1 MRRTRCLFRNAGPL
15 AALLIVLAAPEFP
28 ALAQAP
34 AAAENLADQL
44 AGSDAAPELDIAAL
58 RQQAAERSKS
68 RATAAP
74 ANRPPLAPEL
84 LKLPQASVEV
94 LFDPDSSIIRPGSYG
109 TLGRI
114 ADALTQPALLP
125 YRFLI
130 VGHTESGGR
139 RDHNLIVS
147 QRRADAIRDAL
158 VTTFKLSPKRLQSL
172 GLGEEQLRDAAKP
185 ASPANRRI
193 QIMSLGKIPEPSET
207 AAPAPAKKPPLAGKK
222 SHSRK

>member
-1 MRRTRCLFRNAGPL
+1 MRSARRLFRNAAPLALLIAL
-15 AALLIVLAAPEFP
+15 AALASPVLAQTPAP
-28 ALAQAP
+28 
-34 AAAENLADQL
+34 AENLADQL
-44 AGSDAAPELDIAAL
+44 AGSEGAPELDLAAL

-74 ANRPPLAPEL
+74 ANRPPLVPEL
-84 LKLPQASVEV
+84 LKLPQVSLEV

-130 VGHTESGGR
+130 VGHTETGGR
-139 RDHNLIVS
+139 RDHNVIVS
-147 QRRADAIRDAL
+147 QRRSDAIRDAL

-185 ASPANRRI
+185 AAPANRRI
-193 QIMSLGKIPEPSET
+193 QIVNVGKMPADT
-207 AAPAPAKKPPLAGKK
+207 PAPPPQAKPAAKSKPGR
-222 SHSRK
+222 HTR

>member
-1 MRRTRCLFRNAGPL
+1 MRSARCLFRNAGPL
-15 AALLIVLAAPEFP
+15 ALLIALAAPASP
-28 ALAQAP
+28 VLAQAP
-34 AAAENLADQL
+34 APAENLADQL
-44 AGSDAAPELDIAAL
+44 AGSEDAPELDLAAL
-58 RQQAAERSKS
+58 LQQAGERSKS

-74 ANRPPLAPEL
+74 ASRPPLVPEL
-84 LKLPQASVEV
+84 LKLPQVNVEV

-130 VGHTESGGR
+130 VGHTETGGR
-139 RDHNLIVS
+139 RDHNVIVS

-158 VTTFKLSPKRLQSL
+158 VTTFKLSSKRLQSL

-193 QIMSLGKIPEPSET
+193 QIVNMGKMP
-207 AAPAPAKKPPLAGKK
+207 ADAPAPPPAAKPPAK
-222 SHSRK
+222 SKGRHTR

>member
-1 MRRTRCLFRNAGPL
+1 MRPARCLFRNAGPL
-15 AALLIVLAAPEFP
+15 AALLIVLAAPASP
-28 ALAQAP
+28 VLAQAP
-34 AAAENLADQL
+34 APAENLADQL
-44 AGSDAAPELDIAAL
+44 AGSEGAPELDLAAL

-74 ANRPPLAPEL
+74 ANRPPLVPEL
-84 LKLPQASVEV
+84 LKLPQVSLEV

-130 VGHTESGGR
+130 VGHTETGGR
-139 RDHNLIVS
+139 RDHNVIVS

-185 ASPANRRI
+185 AAPANRRI
-193 QIMSLGKIPEPSET
+193 QIVNVGKMP
-207 AAPAPAKKPPLAGKK
+207 ADAPAPPPQAKPAAKSKPGR
-222 SHSRK
+222 HTR

>member
-1 MRRTRCLFRNAGPL
+1 MRPRRRQILRRHGERRPAAMSRLRQTRLYHPVHQNHHRRGVSLMRPARYLFGNAGAL

-44 AGSDAAPELDIAAL
+44 AGSDSAPELDLAAL

-68 RATAAP
+68 KATAAP
-74 ANRPPLAPEL
+74 GNRPPLVPEL
-84 LKLPQASVEV
+84 LKLPQVNLEV

-125 YRFLI
+125 YRF
-130 VGHTESGGR
+130 
-139 RDHNLIVS
+139 
-147 QRRADAIRDAL
+147 
-158 VTTFKLSPKRLQSL
+158 
-172 GLGEEQLRDAAKP
+172 
-185 ASPANRRI
+185 
-193 QIMSLGKIPEPSET
+193 
-207 AAPAPAKKPPLAGKK
+207 
-222 SHSRK
+222 

>member
-1 MRRTRCLFRNAGPL
+1 MRPARCLSRNAGAL
-15 AALLIVLAAPEFP
+15 AALLIVLAAPASP
-28 ALAQAP
+28 VLAQTPAP
-34 AAAENLADQL
+34 SENLVDQL
-44 AGSDAAPELDIAAL
+44 AGPDTAPEIDVAAL
-58 RQQAAERSKS
+58 RQQAAERGKSK
-68 RATAAP
+68 ATAAP
-74 ANRPPLAPEL
+74 VNRPPLVPEL
-84 LKLPQASVEV
+84 LKLPQSSVEV

-125 YRFLI
+125 YKFLI

-193 QIMSLGKIPEPSET
+193 QIVSMGKMP
-207 AAPAPAKKPPLAGKK
+207 ADAPAPPPQAKHPAKSKPGR
-222 SHSRK
+222 HTR

>member
-1 MRRTRCLFRNAGPL
+1 MRLSRNAGPL
-15 AALLIVLAAPEFP
+15 AALLIVLAAPAYP
-28 ALAQAP
+28 SLAQAP
-34 AAAENLADQL
+34 APAENLVDQL
-44 AGSDAAPELDIAAL
+44 AGPDTAPEIDVAAL
-58 RQQAAERSKS
+58 RQQAAERGKSK
-68 RATAAP
+68 ATAAP
-74 ANRPPLAPEL
+74 VNRPPLVPEL
-84 LKLPQASVEV
+84 LKLPQSSVEV

-125 YRFLI
+125 YKFLI

-147 QRRADAIRDAL
+147 QRRADAVRDAL

-193 QIMSLGKIPEPSET
+193 QIVNMGKMPADAPPT
-207 AAPAPAKKPPLAGKK
+207 PPAAKPPAKSKGRPT
-222 SHSRK
+222 R

>member
-1 MRRTRCLFRNAGPL
+1 MRLARAVLRNAVPL
-15 AALLIVLAAPEFP
+15 AALLIVLAAPAP
-28 ALAQAP
+28 AALAQAP
-34 AAAENLADQL
+34 AENLVDQL
-44 AGSDAAPELDIAAL
+44 AGSEPAPEIDLAAL

-68 RATAAP
+68 KATAAP
-74 ANRPPLAPEL
+74 VNRPPLLPEL
-84 LKLPQASVEV
+84 LKLPQVNVEV

-125 YRFLI
+125 YKFLI

-185 ASPANRRI
+185 AAPANRRI
-193 QIMSLGKIPEPSET
+193 QIVNVGNLPPET
-207 AAPAPAKKPPLAGKK
+207 PAPPPPSKPPAKGK
-222 SHSRK
+222 SGRHTR